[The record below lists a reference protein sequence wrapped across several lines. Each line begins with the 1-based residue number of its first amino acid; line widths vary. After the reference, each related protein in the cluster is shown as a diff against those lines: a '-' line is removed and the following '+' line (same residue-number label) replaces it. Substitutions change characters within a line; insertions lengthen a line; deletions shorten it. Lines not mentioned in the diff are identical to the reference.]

1 MPFDKLNGKYVRMGF
16 ACFGVFA
23 GLDGVMR
30 LSSEQYRNSLGTT
43 GILDSFNIG
52 KVLFNILM
60 TAFYGWVYAK
70 MGEGRALSRLMLW
83 HGLFYG
89 VLGLGLCLPFVGM
102 FLAQLTPIGLL
113 LFATLMWTPFGYLGL
128 LGVASTFV
136 VFNAYLVWVALESN
150 QSDRATG

>member
-1 MPFDKLNGKYVRMGF
+1 MFWSVRP
-16 ACFGVFA
+16 

-70 MGEGRALSRLMLW
+70 WERAGFIPVDAVAWPVLW
-83 HGLFYG
+83 G
-89 VLGLGLCLPFVGM
+89 
-102 FLAQLTPIGLL
+102 AR
-113 LFATLMWTPFGYLGL
+113 FGDC
-128 LGVASTFV
+128 
-136 VFNAYLVWVALESN
+136 VFPSSVCF
-150 QSDRATG
+150 